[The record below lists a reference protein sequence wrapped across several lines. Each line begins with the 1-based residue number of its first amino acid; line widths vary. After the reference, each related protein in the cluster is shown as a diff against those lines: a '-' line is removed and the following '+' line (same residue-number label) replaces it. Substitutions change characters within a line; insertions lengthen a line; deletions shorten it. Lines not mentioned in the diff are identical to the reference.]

1 MPRQIEYF
9 TASGRSILRLAQ
21 NIAIRLQHPEIMP
34 DHILLA
40 MTRAR
45 DTNAYHALVDVDVIE
60 SKLARYLSLL
70 HPANNEHPLRFEGVD
85 FAEQS
90 EELFRLS
97 MVDAT
102 LRGYDYIASTHL
114 LIGMMRLQSD
124 IVDDILEHF
133 SLERKQVIKASEY
146 YFEHS
151 VEVEKHRI
159 PISITDEDNIGCLPA
174 IREALNELTR
184 KRKNDD

>member
-9 TASGRSILRLAQ
+9 TSSGRTVLRLAQ
-21 NIAIRLQHPEIMP
+21 NIAIRLQHGEIMP

-40 MTRAR
+40 MTRAKE
-45 DTNAYHALVDVDVIE
+45 TNAFRALQDVDVIE
-60 SKLARYLSLL
+60 GKLARYLSVL
-70 HPANNEHPLRFEGVD
+70 HPANNDHPLRFEGVS
-85 FAEQS
+85 FADES

-102 LRGYDYIASTHL
+102 LRGYDYIASAHL
-114 LIGMMRLQSD
+114 LIGMMRLKSPL
-124 IVDDILEHF
+124 VDDILAHF
-133 SLERKQVIKASEY
+133 SLDRKQVIKATEY

-151 VEVEKHRI
+151 IEVEKRRI
-159 PISITDEDNIGCLPA
+159 PISEVDEETIGCLPA
-174 IREALNELTR
+174 IREALYELTR